1 MFRRHTFRRN
11 ANMGVDNG
19 FGDAVGFMRRIVGV
33 AVVVG
38 LLLAG
43 CADDESGAS
52 SAPPVPRTVAE
63 LDPCALLTDQEQAD
77 LHLTVQDSAEEDH
90 RRSCSFIATDLS
102 DDPREDWIDTLDL
115 TIRDSAAPNLATD
128 AKRVAETYQRERKA
142 KLTTKSVG
150 GRTVY
155 QVGPVRPIGCRLLL
169 DVNAT
174 SSVEAAPMMNEQ
186 APGCMHPDLARLLS
200 AKLPVPDPA
209 PARADHD
216 RPVDIFAIDPCNLI
230 SQDRRT
236 GLSLDGGTFSA
247 EVMPSCTYHT
257 NAAATGELTLVSV
270 TIWTSG
276 ASGPDSEQRVARTV
290 NERTAYEKRDT
301 TGSSSQATSMCDYYL
316 EVTAAT
322 SVQVGSWLLGPQSI
336 DLACQSA
343 EDLAADIEPRLPLAV
358 T

>member
-1 MFRRHTFRRN
+1 
-11 ANMGVDNG
+11 MGLDNG
-19 FGDAVGFMRRIVGV
+19 FGDAVGFMRRTVGV
-33 AVVVG
+33 VVVVG

-43 CADDESGAS
+43 CADDGSGT

-63 LDPCALLTDQEQAD
+63 LDPCALLTDQEQAG
-77 LHLTVQDSAEEDH
+77 LHLMVQDSAEEDH
-90 RRSCSFIATDLS
+90 RRSCSFIATDLG
-102 DDPREDWIDTLDL
+102 DDPREDWIDTLEL
-115 TIRDSAAPNLATD
+115 TIRDSAAPNQAAD

-142 KLTTKSVG
+142 ELTTKSVG

-155 QVGPVRPIGCRLLL
+155 QVGPATPVGCRLLL

-216 RPVDIFAIDPCNLI
+216 RPVDVFAIDPCNLI
-230 SQDRRT
+230 SQDRLG
-236 GLSLDGGTFSA
+236 GLSLGGGTLSA
-247 EVMPSCTYHT
+247 EVMPSCTYQT
-257 NAAATGELTLVSV
+257 NAAATGQITLVSV

-276 ASGPDSEQRVARTV
+276 ASGPDTEERVARTV
-290 NERTAYEKRDT
+290 NERAAYEKRDT
-301 TGSSSQATSMCDYYL
+301 TGSSSQSVSMCDYYL
-316 EVTAAT
+316 EVTMAT
-322 SVQVGSWLLGPQSI
+322 SVQVGSWVLGPQSI

-343 EDLAADIEPRLPLAV
+343 ADLAADIEPRLPLAI